1 MDLTDKVVDII
12 FHVFHA
18 NCHGNLSSE
27 EFLRSLQRRESDIPT
42 SNFRFP
48 RGDRLLAELYKVFSS
63 TDAAPVDSFDAHD
76 SVFVALGCS
85 VFNVG
90 LPNSKFSFIIQFP

>member
-1 MDLTDKVVDII
+1 M
-12 FHVFHA
+12 
-18 NCHGNLSSE
+18 
-27 EFLRSLQRRESDIPT
+27 
-42 SNFRFP
+42 
-48 RGDRLLAELYKVFSS
+48 FSS

-90 LPNSKFSFIIQFP
+90 LPNSPFVLVSLFSFHKISTKILVNRSSRYIIIVFIYFAMILIMCRSRRT